1 MSPCLALELPC
12 SAWLVYK
19 SHAATIDQ
27 LWNWRSSRQRRERD
41 KSLCCTVRSVL
52 SLWMN
57 KLKEAWQVIS
67 SALSY
72 WGCSVRLVNHL
83 FPGHSGCS
91 QALVNCTCCRG
102 SRAAGLQIAI
112 ELGFERAVWLLFA
125 HSSVAAWW
133 LSLVLTPLSSHSVLI
148 PRHQRWSLSIESGRF
163 KSKHTKYFWQL
174 CLHFH
179 HFFKIPSNDFLCPSQ
194 LSVMVDHYMVYIRN
208 TLDASNLRT
217 SWEIGN
223 FWMSDVHLDGLANRV
238 VPKY

>member
-1 MSPCLALELPC
+1 M
-12 SAWLVYK
+12 
-19 SHAATIDQ
+19 
-27 LWNWRSSRQRRERD
+27 QRLLINCEIEEAQDKDLRER
-41 KSLCCTVRSVL
+41 SHSAVRY
-52 SLWMN
+52 
-57 KLKEAWQVIS
+57 
-67 SALSY
+67 ALSCHFE
-72 WGCSVRLVNHL
+72 WTNWKKRGKLLVVLCLIEDAVFVSKRLVNHL

-125 HSSVAAWW
+125 HGSVAAWW

-194 LSVMVDHYMVYIRN
+194 LSVMIDHYMVYTRN

-223 FWMSDVHLDGLANRV
+223 FWMSDLHLDGLANRV

>member
-1 MSPCLALELPC
+1 MSPCLGLELPC

-27 LWNWRSSRQRRERD
+27 LWNWRSSRQRPERMR
-41 KSLCCTVRSVL
+41 SHSAVRC
-52 SLWMN
+52 
-57 KLKEAWQVIS
+57 
-67 SALSY
+67 ALSCHFE
-72 WGCSVRLVNHL
+72 WTNWKKRGKLLVVLCLIEDAVLVSKRLVNHL

-91 QALVNCTCCRG
+91 QALVNCTCCKG

-148 PRHQRWSLSIESGRF
+148 PRHQRWSLSIESGRW

-179 HFFKIPSNDFLCPSQ
+179 HFFKIPSNDFYVLPNS
-194 LSVMVDHYMVYIRN
+194 
-208 TLDASNLRT
+208 
-217 SWEIGN
+217 
-223 FWMSDVHLDGLANRV
+223 
-238 VPKY
+238 P